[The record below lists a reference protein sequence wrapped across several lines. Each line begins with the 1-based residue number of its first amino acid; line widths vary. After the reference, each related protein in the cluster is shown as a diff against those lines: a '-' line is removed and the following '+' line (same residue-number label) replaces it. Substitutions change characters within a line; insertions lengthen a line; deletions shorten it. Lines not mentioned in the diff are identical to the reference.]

1 MISFIVIGIWQDNY
15 EHLGSSQSGMFPD
28 YIWKHAIVR
37 SLQMRQK
44 QAVHLCIWRNMI

>member
-15 EHLGSSQSGMFPD
+15 EHLGSHNRMFPD

-44 QAVHLCIWRNMI
+44 QAVHLCIWRDMI